1 MAFPT
6 SVPTSRSFSPG
17 NWPIKTFRSQNG
29 IETRILYGDKRI
41 GLTLNLSYKNVAD
54 SVATEFLN
62 HYYSDD
68 VKGTYKTFD
77 IATETLNGYLD
88 GTNNRNVLEADH
100 STATNKWRY
109 SGPPQVTSV
118 KPGRSTVTVNLVG
131 VLDHS

>member
-1 MAFPT
+1 MAFPD

-17 NWPIKTFRSQNG
+17 NWPIRTFRSQNG
-29 IETRILYGDKRI
+29 IETRILYGNKRT
-41 GLTLNLSYKNVAD
+41 GLKLQLSYKNVAD

-62 HYYSDD
+62 HYYSDA
-68 VKGTYKTFD
+68 VKGTYNTFD

-100 STATNKWRY
+100 STATNSWRY
-109 SGPPQVTSV
+109 SGPPQVRNV

-131 VLDHS
+131 VLEHS